1 MKETSGS
8 QLGDIF
14 ERDVL
19 KVDYDAPESNRHER
33 RSPTEKTIEMENRSR
48 GECFSNTVSKRS
60 LTVPQTGEPRLRN
73 RI

>member
-19 KVDYDAPESNRHER
+19 KVDYDAPKSNRHERKRRR
-33 RSPTEKTIEMENRSR
+33 RSPTEKTIEMEIVPA
-48 GECFSNTVSKRS
+48 VSGS
-60 LTVPQTGEPRLRN
+60 LTQLANDP
-73 RI
+73 